1 MRGDVPAISEPAPH
15 VAVFSP
21 HARGCSETITAGA
34 HLVAV
39 FPACAGMFLKPI
51 GQKRR
56 QAGFPRMRGD
66 VPAVMLR
73 RRNIYLFSPHARG
86 CSDKVGTFSGS
97 AGVFPACAGMFRL
110 TTTPPWG
117 RMRFP
122 RMRGDVPAIG
132 ELQQSQIRFS
142 PHARGCSGHRGAA
155 TIADPVF
162 PACAG
167 MFRFHMRAGHTRV
180 SFPRM
185 RGDVPRQTRTAATR
199 PGFSPHA
206 RGCS

>member
-1 MRGDVPAISEPAPH
+1 MFRCRSPGRPH
-15 VAVFSP
+15 
-21 HARGCSETITAGA
+21 RT
-34 HLVAV
+34 
-39 FPACAGMFLKPI
+39 
-51 GQKRR
+51 
-56 QAGFPRMRGD
+56 GFPRMRGD

-142 PHARGCSGHRGAA
+142 PHARGCSQADANRGNAA
-155 TIADPVF
+155 GVF

-167 MFRFHMRAGHTRV
+167 MFLMRCKTATIPKG
-180 SFPRM
+180 FPRM
-185 RGDVPRQTRTAATR
+185 RGDVPRVPPDSTLSTA
-199 PGFSPHA
+199 FSPHA
-206 RGCS
+206 RGCSGFYLVEAD